1 MPGLIDANHI
11 HADELPGIWSPVQWE
26 LSEEERTQELEAQA
40 AASLLWA
47 VDAPEAILRLLLD
60 ETTIERVYAPP
71 DGYDPELQGEWNE
84 SLVTF
89 AFKRPIK
96 LERIERNADSV
107 SVLYKLDGAGYW
119 LMEFTPE
126 RVVIE
131 RV

>member
-1 MPGLIDANHI
+1 
-11 HADELPGIWSPVQWE
+11 VQWE
-26 LSEEERTQELEAQA
+26 LSEEERVQELENQS

-47 VDAPEAILRLLLD
+47 VDMPEAILRLLLD
-60 ETTIERVYAPP
+60 ETAIERLYAPP
-71 DGYDPELQGEWNE
+71 EGYDPELQGGWDE

-89 AFKRPIK
+89 GFKRPIR
-96 LERIERNADSV
+96 LERIERDGERV